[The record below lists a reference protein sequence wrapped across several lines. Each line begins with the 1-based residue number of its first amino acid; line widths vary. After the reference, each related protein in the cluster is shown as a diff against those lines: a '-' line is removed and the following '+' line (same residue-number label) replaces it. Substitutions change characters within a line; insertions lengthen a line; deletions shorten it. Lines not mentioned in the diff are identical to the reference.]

1 MIPIPKELIG
11 TKIVPFMEWVYK
23 NGKPATIEY
32 YSLESK
38 PAIKFSTEIYDF
50 YNQPFTT
57 EMLVGDNK
65 IFEGWEKKNEYY
77 YYEGLRISES
87 LIFYLESNSGDCWE
101 IKTLNDFIS
110 LCKMAGVELGE
121 WK

>member
-1 MIPIPKELIG
+1 MIPTPKELIG
-11 TKIVPFMEWVYK
+11 TKIVPFMEYLID
-23 NGKPATIEY
+23 NGRRNAIIGY
-32 YSLESK
+32 YN
-38 PAIKFSTEIYDF
+38 IVNFFS
-50 YNQPFTT
+50 QPFTA